1 MFYTKRITWHAA
13 MPDPYTGFR
22 PQTASLSQS
31 LPHDP
36 ATLTVASLGVR
47 VHLAPANF
55 ERERQLRDLIASCET
70 LRTEW
75 ERLFQRVIA
84 LLDEEALIARA
95 IDRPSPLS
103 GRD

>member
-1 MFYTKRITWHAA
+1 
-13 MPDPYTGFR
+13 
-22 PQTASLSQS
+22 
-31 LPHDP
+31 
-36 ATLTVASLGVR
+36 LGVQAR
-47 VHLAPANF
+47 LVPVDL

-84 LLDEEALIARA
+84 LLDEEATIVRA
-95 IDRPSPLS
+95 VDRPSPLS

>member
-1 MFYTKRITWHAA
+1 MTRAPHPRAKNL
-13 MPDPYTGFR
+13 
-22 PQTASLSQS
+22 TALGHTSANEG
-31 LPHDP
+31 PP
-36 ATLTVASLGVR
+36 TVASLGVQA
-47 VHLAPANF
+47 HLVPVDL
-55 ERERQLRDLIASCET
+55 ERERQLKDLIASCEM

-84 LLDEEALIARA
+84 VLDEEASIARD